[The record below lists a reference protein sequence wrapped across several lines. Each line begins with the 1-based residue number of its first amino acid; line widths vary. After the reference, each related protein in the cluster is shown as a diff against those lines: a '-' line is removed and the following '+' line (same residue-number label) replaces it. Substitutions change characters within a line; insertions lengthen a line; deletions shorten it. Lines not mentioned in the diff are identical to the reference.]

1 MQRSR
6 ELPIHMQR
14 NGFDP
19 VPELNAIRQRDGVV
33 RSTSPFGL
41 DTWVVTRYADV
52 RQVLSDWESFS
63 NVLPGSPE
71 SGEGQAVMRSAGNV
85 LVVDPPE
92 HTRLRR
98 TVASEFTSRRL
109 NRLEPRITRIVNDH
123 LDALERSGSSG
134 DLVASFSIPVPSL
147 VICEL
152 LGVPFEDRE
161 DFLRYTNGF
170 LNTSFSAEERMAL
183 HAESHAH
190 LARLAAR
197 NRVDPGEGLLGRMV
211 LEHGDELS
219 DAEIVGMVSLLLLV
233 GHETTSD
240 MLSLGTF
247 ALLRHPDQLDRLRRD
262 PEIIDAAIE
271 ELLRW
276 LTIAHTSTTKVA
288 TRQVEIAG
296 HVINSGDL
304 VICSLPAA
312 NRDPVLV
319 ARPDELDITRP
330 PSRHVAFGHGPHHCI
345 GAPLARLQLRIA
357 LPVLLSRFPSLKLA
371 AEPEFRSGH
380 LTHGLKSLPIAW

>member
-6 ELPIHMQR
+6 EIPIHMRR

-19 VPELNAIRQRDGVV
+19 VPELNAIQQNDGIV
-33 RSTSPFGL
+33 RSTSPFGM
-41 DTWVVTRYADV
+41 DTWLVTRYADV
-52 RQVLSDWESFS
+52 RRVLSDWESFS
-63 NVLPGSPE
+63 NVPPGSAEPGKG
-71 SGEGQAVMRSAGNV
+71 STMLQPGNV

-98 TVASEFTSRRL
+98 TVASEFTPRRL
-109 NRLEPRITRIVNDH
+109 LRLEPRITGIVNDH
-123 LDALERSGSSG
+123 LDALERSGSPG
-134 DLVASFSIPVPSL
+134 DLVTSFSIPVPSL

-152 LGVPFEDRE
+152 LGVPVEDRE

-170 LNTSFSAEERMAL
+170 LNTSFSDEERKAL
-183 HAESHAH
+183 HAESQAY
-190 LARLAAR
+190 LAQLAVR
-197 NRVDPGEGLLGRMV
+197 NRTDPGDGLLGRMT

-240 MLSLGTF
+240 MLSLGTL

-262 PEIIDAAIE
+262 PELIDTAIE

-276 LTIAHTSTTKVA
+276 LTIAHVSTTKVA

-296 HVINSGDL
+296 HVINAGDL
-304 VICSLPAA
+304 VTCSFPAA
-312 NRDPVLV
+312 NRDPDFVT
-319 ARPDELDITRP
+319 RPDELNITRP

-357 LPVLLSRFPSLKLA
+357 LPILLARFPGLKLA

-380 LTHGLKSLPIAW
+380 LTHGLNSLPIAW